1 LEKLIDA
8 GYAIRAYLVSN
19 WIRNWQKL
27 ISWICQRAEFSA
39 KFTHRGGIFKAWKD
53 LGGLRY
59 LYGASSAF
67 FGTTRILS
75 YAVLTQSFPIHLDS
89 KVNMALN
96 MLLFIATFGRQWAI
110 GTIMYQWPDVADGR
124 YAPASYRADFSMML
138 AWQVVT
144 MLLYISANM
153 KLKVAWKSWAQEY
166 VAISLC
172 KRCFRYI

>member
-1 LEKLIDA
+1 
-8 GYAIRAYLVSN
+8 
-19 WIRNWQKL
+19 
-27 ISWICQRAEFSA
+27 
-39 KFTHRGGIFKAWKD
+39 
-53 LGGLRY
+53 
-59 LYGASSAF
+59 
-67 FGTTRILS
+67 
-75 YAVLTQSFPIHLDS
+75 
-89 KVNMALN
+89 